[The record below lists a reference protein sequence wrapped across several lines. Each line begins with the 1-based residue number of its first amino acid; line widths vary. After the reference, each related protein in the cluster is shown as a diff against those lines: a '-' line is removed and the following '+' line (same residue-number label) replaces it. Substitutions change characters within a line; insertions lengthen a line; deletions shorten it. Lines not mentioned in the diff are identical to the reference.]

1 MMNLKWGMVL
11 AFISSRGSATREPR
25 TISSLSHSQVPM
37 SPVARA
43 MGHHATLSGKASTST
58 IRMICKRSKES
69 LRDGPGSDLAECL
82 PDKSKQQFWA
92 SKPCN
97 CVLQVEKCEKVEN
110 LLPVLPGFFGLL
122 PPYQWWFLLMIS
134 RCRSPCPR
142 TLV

>member
-1 MMNLKWGMVL
+1 MLSFPVEV
-11 AFISSRGSATREPR
+11 AQRVSRARYLHFHTPR
-25 TISSLSHSQVPM
+25 CQCHLLRVPWVIM
-37 SPVARA
+37 QLFPE
-43 MGHHATLSGKASTST
+43 KASTST

-122 PPYQWWFLLMIS
+122 PPYQWWFLLMRS